1 MKLYELLK
9 AGKKATLESSE
20 GKWYLQYEVDEDEGT
35 ETLYEVNALE
45 NEPLEEAS
53 TVVDMNEIGIELIFS
68 DRWIEHKEK
77 YKTNFDITKDE
88 WYFFI
93 DTGGEIFSDLY
104 SNHKVDMNFL
114 KNFNA
119 FEDEKLAEYIQ
130 AKQLL
135 ERKLMVFSYLNGAN
149 EIDWEDVS
157 NEKYFL
163 DYFYS
168 YYGEQMSIEILKYHN
183 VRRSTNVYF
192 KSEEIANKALELYRN
207 EIEKVIE
214 MGKEFGF

>member
-1 MKLYELLK
+1 M
-9 AGKKATLESSE
+9 
-20 GKWYLQYEVDEDEGT
+20 QYEVDEDEGT
-35 ETLYEVNALE
+35 ETLYEVNVVK

-104 SNHKVDMNFL
+104 SNHKVDTNFL
-114 KNFNA
+114 GNFNA
-119 FEDEKLAEYIQ
+119 FKDEKLAEYIR

-149 EIDWEDVS
+149 EIDWEDDDE
-157 NEKYFL
+157 EKYHI
-163 DYFYS
+163 DY
-168 YYGEQMSIEILKYHN
+168 YYNYYRKENAVEITETYVN
-183 VRRSTNVYF
+183 RDNCIVYF
-192 KSEEIANKALELYRN
+192 NTREVAEKALEIYRS
-207 EIEKVIE
+207 EMEKVIG